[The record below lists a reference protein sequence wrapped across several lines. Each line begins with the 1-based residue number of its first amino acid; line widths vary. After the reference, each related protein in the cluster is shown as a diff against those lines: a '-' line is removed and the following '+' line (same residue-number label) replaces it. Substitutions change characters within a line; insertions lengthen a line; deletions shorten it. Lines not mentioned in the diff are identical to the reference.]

1 MKIQKSFDVSNETG
15 TLYIVGTP
23 IGNLQ
28 DFSPRAQEILS
39 SVDLIA
45 AEDTRH
51 TKKLLSAFQFSTLLT
66 SYHEHNEQS
75 KSQYLIQ
82 QLLEGKSVALVTDAG
97 MPGISDPGEVIIRMA
112 VDEGITVVPIPGP
125 NAALTALV
133 ASGITPQP
141 FLFLGFF
148 PRDKKER
155 IKELEKWSKIPT
167 TLISYE
173 APHRITDLLRDALQT
188 WGDRQVAI
196 ARELTKKHEEWLRGS
211 ISECL
216 TYITENGTRG
226 EYVCIFAGADE
237 SLIKQEE
244 DAHAWW
250 FKLKVVEHVD
260 HYRDQGLST
269 KDAILQTSK
278 DRNVGKREIYNLYHA

>member
-1 MKIQKSFDVSNETG
+1 MKIQKSFDVSKETG
-15 TLYIVGTP
+15 TLYVVGTP

-51 TKKLLSAFQFSTLLT
+51 TKKLLSAFQFSTPLT

-82 QLLEGKSVALVTDAG
+82 QLLEGKSIALVSDAG
-97 MPGISDPGEVIIRMA
+97 MPGISDPGEIIIHMA

-125 NAALTALV
+125 NAAITALV
-133 ASGITPQP
+133 ASGIVPQP

-148 PRDKKER
+148 PREKKER
-155 IKELEKWSKIPT
+155 KRELEKWASIPV

-173 APHRITDLLRDALQT
+173 APHRITDLLRDALQV
-188 WGDRQVAI
+188 WGDRRVAI
-196 ARELTKKHEEWLRGS
+196 ARELTKKHEEWLRGT

-216 TYITENGTRG
+216 TYIKENGARG
-226 EYVCIFAGADE
+226 EYVCIFEGADE
-237 SLIKQEE
+237 SLIQQEKE
-244 DAHAWW
+244 THAWW
-250 FKLKVVEHVD
+250 SELEVTEHVD
-260 HYRDQGLST
+260 YYRVQGLST

-278 DRNVGKREIYNLYHA
+278 DRNVGKREIYNLYHS